1 MLLFLP
7 PEIIEKPVVFLC
19 FQGKYKENIGRQYI
33 KSILVR
39 AVLLLDSLPCYIT
52 GSLRQIQTFNLLNL
66 LIVDFVDEYVQYCT
80 FKLVVKQGPF

>member
-39 AVLLLDSLPCYIT
+39 AVLQLDSLPYYIT
-52 GSLRQIQTFNLLNL
+52 GSLEADPN
-66 LIVDFVDEYVQYCT
+66 
-80 FKLVVKQGPF
+80 FKPVEPADCRLC

>member
-39 AVLLLDSLPCYIT
+39 AVLQLDSLPYYIT
-52 GSLRQIQTFNLLNL
+52 GSLEADPNF
-66 LIVDFVDEYVQYCT
+66 
-80 FKLVVKQGPF
+80 